1 MPTQYAG
8 GPPTRPPRRRAIR
21 PRFIAA
27 ATAALIAVGLTT
39 GAASLASAS
48 IPAPARPA
56 TPAAGQQA
64 KAAPQGLPKNAGATV
79 TGLTEDLAVGS
90 NATTSGGTVIGPD
103 YTQGDLATEA
113 VGREAVQLTAQ
124 GQSITFTTTA
134 TANAFDVS
142 YALSQGA
149 SGTLSVYVNGT
160 KQSAKLSL
168 TAQYAY
174 ISTGN
179 IAGSKTHHFF
189 NDARMLLSS
198 AIPAGSTVKLE
209 ADSGDVTPVTI
220 DVMDFFDV
228 PAAASQP
235 ANSVSVV
242 SQGADPTGNADSTSA
257 FNSAIAAASSAGES
271 VWIPAGSYQISS
283 PLQVSKATIAGAGD
297 WDNTT
302 KTNE

>member
-8 GPPTRPPRRRAIR
+8 GPPARPSRPRAIR
-21 PRFIAA
+21 PRLLAAVTAVLAA
-27 ATAALIAVGLTT
+27 AGLTI

-48 IPAPARPA
+48 IPASAGRT
-56 TPAAGQQA
+56 TPAAA
-64 KAAPQGLPKNAGATV
+64 LAAPQGLPRNAGATV
-79 TGLTEDLAVGS
+79 TGLTEDLAVGAD
-90 NATTSGGTVIGPD
+90 ATTSGGTVIGPD

-149 SGTLSVYVNGT
+149 SGTLSVYVNGAR
-160 KQSAKLSL
+160 QSAKLSL

-198 AIPAGSTVKLE
+198 AIAAGSTVTLQVN
-209 ADSGDVTPVTI
+209 SGDVTPVTI
-220 DVMDFFDV
+220 DVMD
-228 PAAASQP
+228 
-235 ANSVSVV
+235 
-242 SQGADPTGNADSTSA
+242 
-257 FNSAIAAASSAGES
+257 
-271 VWIPAGSYQISS
+271 
-283 PLQVSKATIAGAGD
+283 
-297 WDNTT
+297 
-302 KTNE
+302 